1 MKVGKWLSYNELA
14 WTEQILSPPDKMVG
28 EVELYCRA
36 IMENSA
42 IEPVT
47 LLHLGSGA
55 GVYDFTFK
63 KYFTV
68 TGVDISEGMLEM
80 ARHLNPE
87 VDYHQGDMR
96 YIEMGKLFDA
106 VVIPESIAY
115 MATTDDLRRAV
126 FNAYQHLN
134 PGGVLLIVALLRE
147 EFRDTNFAYS
157 GSSADLQ
164 VTVFENNYLPDP
176 KGSIYEATM
185 IYLIRRGGE
194 LEIYSDQHVLGLFD
208 LAEWLDIFQK
218 IRVDLRQI
226 KLDDLYDSYILGD
239 GEYCLRMFVGRKV

>member
-1 MKVGKWLSYNELA
+1 MKTGRWLSYNELA
-14 WTEQILSPPDKMVG
+14 WAGPILSPPEKVAG
-28 EVELYCRA
+28 EVDLYCRA
-36 IMENSA
+36 IKENSA

-47 LLHLGSGA
+47 LLHMGSGA

-68 TGVDISEGMLEM
+68 TGVDISEGMLEV

-87 VDYHQGDMR
+87 VDYHQGDMC

-115 MATTDDLRRAV
+115 MATPDDLRRAV

-134 PGGVLLIVALLRE
+134 PGGVLLIVALLQE

-157 GSSADLQ
+157 GSSEDLQ

-176 KGSIYEATM
+176 KGSVYEATM
-185 IYLIRRGGE
+185 IYLVRRGGE
-194 LEIYSDQHVLGLFD
+194 LEIYSDQHILGIFSLS
-208 LAEWLDIFQK
+208 EWLDIFRK
-218 IRVDLRQI
+218 INVDLKQI
-226 KLDDLYDSYILGD
+226 KLDDLYDPYVLGD
-239 GEYCLRMFVGRKV
+239 GEYCLRMFIGRKL